1 MWPADKHVSL
11 IYDGAVEWLL
21 GVVNIRLVPFWRQLH
36 RAGEEKGREDGEAC
50 FVEKRIFPFVHS
62 LSLDS
67 WFEFALENKLCPNA
81 CTERYSIN
89 IDSR

>member
-50 FVEKRIFPFVHS
+50 FVEKRIFPVRPFIKFRFLV
-62 LSLDS
+62 
-67 WFEFALENKLCPNA
+67 
-81 CTERYSIN
+81 
-89 IDSR
+89 